1 MVNSLDIFMIIS
13 MLGGLAMFLYGMT
26 LLGSGLEKTSGGRL
40 ERTLEKLTDTVI
52 KGVLLGALVTAAI
65 PVSYTHLDV
74 YKRQDR
80 YGDDRGRRVYGDL

>member
-1 MVNSLDIFMIIS
+1 MIIS

-52 KGVLLGALVTAAI
+52 KGVLPLPSSPPL
-65 PVSYTHLDV
+65 
-74 YKRQDR
+74 RQ
-80 YGDDRGRRVYGDL
+80 LLSL